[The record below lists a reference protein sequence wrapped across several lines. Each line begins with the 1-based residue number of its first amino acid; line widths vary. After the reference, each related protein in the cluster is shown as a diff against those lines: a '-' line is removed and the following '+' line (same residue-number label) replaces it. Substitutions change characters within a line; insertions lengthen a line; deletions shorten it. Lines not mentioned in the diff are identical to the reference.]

1 MIAKKN
7 YSFSSKD
14 EDVIPEEEIKE
25 DPFTAAASEAE
36 EVDVDEDD
44 GIDDGAGVEGEED
57 EESQLGAHGF
67 HVVTGEEDDAM

>member
-7 YSFSSKD
+7 YSFSSK
-14 EDVIPEEEIKE
+14 EDDVVPEEEIQG
-25 DPFTAAASEAE
+25 DPFVAAVAE
-36 EVDVDEDD
+36 VDEVDVDEDD
-44 GIDDGAGVEGEED
+44 GIDDGVGVEGEED